1 VLVDVDEVELVG
13 QAQRGDREAFGRLM
27 RLHIRAV
34 YAFACRFMPAREDV
48 DDAVQE
54 VFLKAFQGLPRFDP
68 GRRRLKSWLLRITAN
83 TCIDMLRRRRLARAS
98 LGRATS
104 QTVPY
109 TEPAGLS
116 GAFYHNSEVLK
127 SALLALPG
135 RERKAVIL
143 FFYHDLTHREI
154 AGLLEIPLGT
164 VKSRLRSAVRRL
176 REELLR

>member
-1 VLVDVDEVELVG
+1 MGGDEIELVR
-13 QAQRGDREAFGRLM
+13 QAQRGDQEAFGHLM
-27 RLHIRAV
+27 RLHISAV

-48 DDAVQE
+48 DDVVQD
-54 VFLKAFQGLPRFDP
+54 VFLKAFQSLPRFDP

-83 TCIDMLRRRRLARAS
+83 TCIDILRRRRSARAS
-98 LGRATS
+98 IGQAMS

-127 SALLALPG
+127 SALLSLPG
-135 RERKAVIL
+135 RERKAVVL

-154 AGLLEIPLGT
+154 SDVLEIPLGT

-176 REELLR
+176 REDLLR